1 MAVSDI
7 SSLLDE
13 LEASFSSKTITELPE
28 EVISFLPPI
37 TQDALEKF
45 EKINGKLFLPKEDV
59 DRLTLEAEKEKMGQL
74 ALRNDPHG
82 RGFHGGDPELGVAV
96 TDDPMEIRGREFRG
110 PYDKYGS
117 KPDVFRTF
125 EPQSIIQEKKY
136 KYPTRANQ
144 YRVSDTPNTSGMYRA
159 YDDTMILRGTGDKPF
174 IAREI
179 IEPHEYMH
187 RGLSHQFME
196 AGIIPTLMAG
206 VDFYADLA
214 GLPEIFNTMMTTE
227 AQHEYIDEAISK
239 YKKKRF
245 MENVLTDLEVKHN
258 EALDD
263 LKMDFIIEY
272 NSSEIGTEKFNEYMT
287 ENNLSYK

>member
-37 TQDALEKF
+37 TQDALQKF
-45 EKINGKLFLPKEDV
+45 EKIDGKLFLPREDV

-125 EPQSIIQEKKY
+125 EPDSILLEQKY
-136 KYPTRANQ
+136 RFPTRANQ
-144 YRVSDTPNTSGMYRA
+144 YRPSDTPFALGS
-159 YDDTMILRGTGDKPF
+159 YDRMSDTMLLSGTGDDSF
-174 IAREI
+174 MARKI
-179 IEPHEYMH
+179 TEPHEYMH
-187 RGLSHQFME
+187 RGISYRPFEGGLTRFL
-196 AGIIPTLMAG
+196 AA
-206 VDFYADLA
+206 VADLGAEKA
-214 GLPEIFNTMMTTE
+214 GLPSIFNTMQTGE
-227 AQHEYIDEAISK
+227 AQHEYIDKALDK
-239 YKKKRF
+239 YIEQSMSSELKERDDKYNK
-245 MENVLTDLEVKHN
+245 
-258 EALDD
+258 ALDD
-263 LKMDFIIEY
+263 LKMRFIQEY
-272 NSSEIGTEKFNEYMT
+272 NSYEIGTEKFNEYIT